1 MAPGLLGREQRTAGL
16 RPSGFLGKGDAMTTT
31 RLGQCSHDSAR
42 SRDGRLGFTLIE
54 LSIAVS
60 IIGILAA
67 IAIPNF
73 ARARANAARGS
84 CITNQRNLATSG
96 ILYAADLSLADAEF
110 NVHDLL
116 NAGRVPADLTECP
129 ESGTEDNDDYIL
141 TFEGGRLTAIEC
153 AIMGDDHLYQP

>member
-1 MAPGLLGREQRTAGL
+1 MKRIDLDPVSTA
-16 RPSGFLGKGDAMTTT
+16 RHAD
-31 RLGQCSHDSAR
+31 RLAR
-42 SRDGRLGFTLIE
+42 RGFTLIE
-54 LSIAVS
+54 LSVVVS

-84 CITNQRNLATSG
+84 CVSNQRNLATAG

-116 NAGRVPADLTECP
+116 DASRVPVDLTECP
-129 ESGTEDNDDYIL
+129 ESGTDDNDDYIL
-141 TFEGGRLTAIEC
+141 TFEDGRLTGIEC
-153 AIMGDDHLYQP
+153 AIMGDDHLFEP